1 MAKFS
6 KDLTHAIGAAA
17 DRASAD
23 KAEFISLEYLL
34 WALIQEPEVKDAL
47 RKEGLRERRLEAGLD
62 RFLRDQTGFNRLGE
76 KTDPRPTIGVERVI
90 NRAADTLVKSNSL
103 RPLNCLDVLVAIE
116 EDEDSDAAFFL
127 KQFGIRPSELT
138 QTDDR
143 EISQEQPEDEGGA
156 VYARCDIWA
165 ANDAFDPL
173 VGRQEEIDRLILA
186 FSRKIKSSALIVGER
201 GVGKTTLAQGI
212 ARLIAQDL
220 MPDRLKGMKFC
231 ALNFSALKSGCL
243 FYGDLTKRFRDFID
257 SVTRDSSAI
266 VFLDDMHKILNGS
279 SADEFADLLAMML
292 AHPKIHVLG
301 ASTHRGLRTA
311 EKNISSLISYFQK
324 IDLRELSAEDSLK
337 ILSQKRKYFESFHHV
352 KYSDEILSKIV
363 KLSEYVSN
371 GKLPDKAVDIM
382 DEAGAIHYLSKSA
395 DPLVTTDEV
404 ERVIAKLARIPE
416 QKVSESGGESLRNLS
431 GNLKKVIFGQDHAI
445 DAVVNAIKLSK
456 SGLADKEK
464 LIGSFLLAGPTGV
477 GKTELAKQVAKQMG
491 MEFIRFDMSEYSEE
505 YSVSKLL
512 GSAPGYV
519 GYQEGGRL
527 TEAVSRT
534 PHAVLLLDEIEKAH
548 PAIYN
553 VLLQVM
559 DYGML
564 TDSSGKTVDFR
575 NILLLMTTNAGA
587 ADYEKRTIGFDST
600 QGAVN
605 GARGIS
611 AAFAPEFRNRLDEVL
626 HFNRLGREQ
635 VALVA
640 DKLLKELSRQLAEK
654 NISMTYTEALKAHLI
669 AHGFDPLLGA
679 RPMISYIQRSIKREL
694 ANEML
699 FGRLQKKNSVTID
712 ADEKDQIRFVYEHE

>member
-1 MAKFS
+1 M
-6 KDLTHAIGAAA
+6 TG
-17 DRASAD
+17 
-23 KAEFISLEYLL
+23 
-34 WALIQEPEVKDAL
+34 V
-47 RKEGLRERRLEAGLD
+47 
-62 RFLRDQTGFNRLGE
+62 QT
-76 KTDPRPTIGVERVI
+76 
-90 NRAADTLVKSNSL
+90 
-103 RPLNCLDVLVAIE
+103 
-116 EDEDSDAAFFL
+116 
-127 KQFGIRPSELT
+127 
-138 QTDDR
+138 
-143 EISQEQPEDEGGA
+143 
-156 VYARCDIWA
+156 
-165 ANDAFDPL
+165 
-173 VGRQEEIDRLILA
+173 
-186 FSRKIKSSALIVGER
+186 
-201 GVGKTTLAQGI
+201 
-212 ARLIAQDL
+212 
-220 MPDRLKGMKFC
+220 C
-231 ALNFSALKSGCL
+231 ALP
-243 FYGDLTKRFRDFID
+243 I
-257 SVTRDSSAI
+257 
-266 VFLDDMHKILNGS
+266 
-279 SADEFADLLAMML
+279 
-292 AHPKIHVLG
+292 
-301 ASTHRGLRTA
+301 STHRGLRTA

-431 GNLKKVIFGQDHAI
+431 DNLKKVIFGQDHAI